1 MSEEAKGKLD
11 TFFWNDPRMEPKRS
25 FRWLVQFDNL
35 VDHIPPHFIKSVK
48 KPSFT
53 ANSKRIQGLGYAVNV
68 AQQIQYNPV
77 EITCID
83 DQVNTLTNWVY
94 YYFRHTGLE
103 FNGTQGAQTCIDTDR
118 AKNKTRNVEIV
129 MLDAD
134 GNGIETWTLYNA
146 WISSFNQSDLT
157 YDTEDLATYTL
168 TLTYDWFE
176 YSEGTRPGFTKKQW
190 KEQDQ
195 FGPNPPRTKK
205 VDVEKLEKIH
215 GAHNTKK
222 KEPDVR
228 TSGTVN
234 VNPRAR
240 SMIPIDE

>member
-11 TFFWNDPRMEPKRS
+11 TFFWNDPKMEPRRS
-25 FRWLVQFDNL
+25 FRCLFHFDNL
-35 VDHIPPHFIKSVK
+35 VYHIPPHFIKSVK

-94 YYFRHTGLE
+94 YYFRHSGID
-103 FNGTQGAQTCIDTDR
+103 FDGTQGAQTCINTDR
-118 AKNKTRNVEIV
+118 AKDKTRNVEIV

-176 YSEGTRPGFTKKQW
+176 YSEGTFPGLTKKQW
-190 KEQDQ
+190 KEEVY
-195 FGPNPPRTKK
+195 NPALNKLVKDTVRGNELEDLPTRTKK

-215 GAHNTKK
+215 GAHNAKP
-222 KEPDVR
+222 ESD
-228 TSGTVN
+228 
-234 VNPRAR
+234 
-240 SMIPIDE
+240 